1 MTNQSYSAPI
11 IQNKIVIQK
20 ILKIVQQK
28 YRISSKELA
37 NRSKISQKHISE
49 FKSSKVNLTDKS
61 LWQLFLALEE
71 IDPLARLD
79 LGLSLGGCGKSDG
92 KTDWQKFIEIIS
104 SEDLEEILIEIAKKA
119 KPKSKSLDKN

>member
-1 MTNQSYSAPI
+1 MI
-11 IQNKIVIQK
+11 ERIFKLIQK
-20 ILKIVQQK
+20 NYKIEN
-28 YRISSKELA
+28 KELA
-37 NRSKISQKHISE
+37 NRSKLSEKRISQFRNAKKTLS
-49 FKSSKVNLTDKS
+49 DRD